1 VTHITL
7 SSERLLASPSRQ
19 LAPPETVGKYALL
32 GHLGKGGMGVVLLG
46 RTRGAA
52 GFSRLVAV
60 KRLHPQFASDPGFVA
75 RFKDEVW
82 VSGCVQ
88 HPNVV
93 QTLDVLSSDGEL
105 FLVMEYIDGATLN
118 ALLEGAARQ
127 ARCLPLD
134 IVSAV
139 ISGCLHGL
147 HAAHEATDEEGVPLR
162 VVHRDVSP
170 QNIMIGRDGQ
180 IKVLDF
186 GLAQA
191 AAQSHVSRVG
201 FASGKAAYMAPEQVR
216 CEGLDLRTDIF
227 AVGVVLWEALTGQR
241 LFRSAKA
248 GEEAAIHNVLVMP
261 VPPPSRLRAEI
272 PSAVDALTLRALCR
286 DPSVR
291 FATAREFALSLEA
304 ALPPATASRVSD
316 CLAELCS
323 ARLAERA
330 ALHLSVRRK
339 LHPLV
344 DDAVTELNLGE
355 PETEVALPGLSTDAV
370 HGRTRAGTERSSK
383 ALALLGALVV
393 VAVGAAVHVRVA
405 SSSARESERGAAAQR
420 PGVSVSIPRPTVA
433 LEAQQPAVSAS
444 PLPVAPIPSA
454 ANQGAS
460 ATVRQLNAV
469 ASKVRR
475 RPDPCSPPT
484 FVDQDG
490 IRHFKDGCL

>member
-1 VTHITL
+1 VTRITL
-7 SSERLLASPSRQ
+7 SSERLLASPSR
-19 LAPPETVGKYALL
+19 LLGPPETVGKYTLL
-32 GHLGKGGMGVVLLG
+32 GNLGQGGMGVVLLG

-75 RFKDEVW
+75 RFKDEVR
-82 VSGCVQ
+82 VSGCVL

-93 QTLDVLSSDGEL
+93 QTLDVLSADGEL
-105 FLVMEYIDGATLN
+105 FLVMEYIDGVALN
-118 ALLEGAARQ
+118 TLLEGAARQ

-139 ISGCLHGL
+139 ISGCLHGI
-147 HAAHEATDEEGVPLR
+147 HAAHQATDEEGVPLR

-201 FASGKAAYMAPEQVR
+201 FASGKAGYMAPEQIR
-216 CEGLDLRTDIF
+216 CERLDLRTDIF

-241 LFRSAKA
+241 LFRPAKVR
-248 GEEAAIHNVLVMP
+248 EEVAIHNVLRMP

-272 PSAVDALTLRALCR
+272 PAAVDALTLRALCR

-291 FATAREFALSLEA
+291 FATAREFALALEA

-330 ALHLSVRRK
+330 ALHFAVRQK
-339 LHPLV
+339 PHPLV
-344 DDAVTELNLGE
+344 DDAVTDLNLGE
-355 PETEVALPGLSTDAV
+355 PKTEIALPGLSTDAAQA
-370 HGRTRAGTERSSK
+370 RSRAGMARSSK
-383 ALALLGALVV
+383 ALALSGALAV
-393 VAVGAAVHVRVA
+393 VALWAAVHVRVA
-405 SSSARESERGAAAQR
+405 SNSARESEHGATGQRAQ
-420 PGVSVSIPRPTVA
+420 VSASAPSPSAA
-433 LEAQQPAVSAS
+433 LEVQHPTVSAS
-444 PLPVAPIPSA
+444 PVSAAPITSA
-454 ANQGAS
+454 MIRGRS
-460 ATVRQLNAV
+460 PAV
-469 ASKVRR
+469 GQPHSVTSKVRR
-475 RPDPCSPPT
+475 RSDPCSPPT